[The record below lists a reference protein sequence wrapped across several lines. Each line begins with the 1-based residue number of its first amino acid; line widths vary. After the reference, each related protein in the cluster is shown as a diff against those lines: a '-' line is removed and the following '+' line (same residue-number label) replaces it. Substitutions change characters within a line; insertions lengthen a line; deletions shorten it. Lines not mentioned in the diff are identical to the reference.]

1 MKKLTILGLL
11 LLTVGSAF
19 GQQQALY
26 SQYMFN
32 PFAINPA
39 YAGSRN
45 ALSGVLDIRSQ
56 WAGMDGAPKTA
67 SLAIHSPLKGNKM
80 ALGFNLAQD
89 NIGPTQ
95 STSAYATYAY
105 HLKMPVGKL
114 SFGLR
119 GGLVSTTFDFNQL
132 NYNEAGEAAVNLG
145 AQSDLT
151 PSMDFGVYYYANQ
164 LFVGGSVSHLA
175 TSEMVFQSDT
185 LTSSFELRPHVMFA
199 AGYAFKVGP
208 DVVLRPT
215 IHTKH
220 VFTESSDFG
229 DSSMGIPS
237 NVDATISALFKQT
250 FWFGL
255 SYRHGSAIGIITEY
269 NITDYLRI
277 GYSYD
282 MVTNALKSYTL
293 GSHELLIGFDVS
305 LKKDK
310 VISPRYM

>member
-1 MKKLTILGLL
+1 MKKLLL
-11 LLTVGSAF
+11 LALAF
-19 GQQQALY
+19 IGISNAFAQQQALY

-45 ALSGVLDIRSQ
+45 ALSGVLDLRSQ

-67 SLAIHSPLKGNKM
+67 SLAIHSPFQGKNF
-80 ALGFNLAQD
+80 AVGFNMAQD
-89 NIGPTQ
+89 VIGPTQ
-95 STSAYATYAY
+95 STSAYLTYAY

-119 GGLVSTTFDFNQL
+119 GGLIGTTFDFNKL
-132 NYNEAGEAAVNLG
+132 NYYEAGESTTNLG
-145 AQSDLT
+145 TQSEMT
-151 PSMDFGVYYYANQ
+151 PSVDFGMYYYTDR

-175 TSEMVFQSDT
+175 TKEMNFSSDT
-185 LTSSFELRPHVMFA
+185 LSSSFSLRPHIMFA
-199 AGYAFKVGP
+199 AGYAFKVGE

-220 VFTESSDFG
+220 VVTEGAENSNSSLG
-229 DSSMGIPS
+229 LPS
-237 NVDATISALFKQT
+237 NVDATLSALFKKT
-250 FWFGL
+250 FWFGV

-269 NITDYLRI
+269 NVTDYLRI